1 LCAGVVAAAIFN
13 GNPFRDRNA
22 PVVSPEDFIADPERD
37 REPTEEEKLEQF
49 KAFFDS
55 MKRSQEALQMKARAS

>member
-1 LCAGVVAAAIFN
+1 VAAAVFN

-22 PVVSPEDFIADPERD
+22 PVVSPDDFIADPERD

-49 KAFFDS
+49 KGWFSS
-55 MKRSQEALQMKARAS
+55 MKVLQDKKIEMEEKARAS